1 MPIEGFKQ
9 RVVTAILFGIVVLGM
24 IFIHPVSCHALFFI
38 IGLWVT
44 FEYSTAVKTKFKY
57 FNLILFTGT
66 YILIH
71 LIDVSAYEM
80 YLLWACLA
88 MTMVLGFFVFKKR
101 NHLTHEYWSPIVTL
115 LYLSIPLGLLSI
127 YIREIESY
135 RFFILSIVVLIWLS
149 DSGAYIVG
157 SRVGKRKLIPRISP
171 NKTVEGFLG
180 SLLAA
185 LIGAFILAKINNMRT
200 SEWWII
206 VAIIVWIMGSLGDLV
221 QSSIKR
227 KYGVKDTG
235 TILPGHGG
243 LWDRFD
249 SMIMVTPY
257 ILFIDKYLF

>member
-24 IFIHPVSCHALFFI
+24 ILIHPMACHSLFYI

-44 FEYSTAVKTKFKY
+44 FEYSTAVKSSFKY
-57 FNLILFTGT
+57 LNLIIFTII

-71 LIDVSAYEM
+71 IIDVSNYEM
-80 YLLWACLA
+80 YMLLASLG
-88 MTMVLGFFVFKKR
+88 MTMVLGFFVFKKK
-101 NHLTHEYWSPIVTL
+101 NHLTHEYWSPIVTI
-115 LYLSIPLGLLSI
+115 LYLAIPLGLLSV
-127 YIREIESY
+127 YITDIESY
-135 RFFILSIVVLIWLS
+135 RFFILSIIILIWLS

-157 SRVGKRKLIPRISP
+157 SRIGKRKLIPRISP

-185 LIGAFILAKINNMRT
+185 LLGAFILSKINNMRT
-200 SEWWII
+200 TEWWII
-206 VAIIVWIMGSLGDLV
+206 VSIIIWILGSLGDLV